1 MRLDKFL
8 TEGLLITRNEAKKL
22 IASKKVM
29 VNQKIIVQSSFQL
42 EKDDEVKYIN
52 EENQEIKVTFKENIY
67 IMLNKPQ
74 GYVCAKSDN
83 LNPTVLELLEQGEL
97 KNYNKEKINI
107 IGRLD
112 KDTEGLLLLTTD
124 GLLLHSL
131 TSPKKHKSKKYYVI
145 CEKDFEKT
153 DEEKISK
160 GVYITLED
168 GTEYQCNDAKLEII
182 DKNIAYITVYEGKF
196 HQVKKMCLALGNKVT
211 YLKRVEIAGV
221 KLDEKLQ
228 KGEYREL
235 TNDELLKLQENSNK

>member
-22 IASKKVM
+22 ISSKKVM
-29 VNQKIIVQSSFQL
+29 VNQKIINQSNFQL
-42 EKDDEVKYIN
+42 SANDEVKYLNN
-52 EENQEIKVTFKENIY
+52 ENHEIKVMYKENIY
-67 IMLNKPQ
+67 LMLNKPQ

-83 LNPTVLELLEQGEL
+83 LNPTVIDLLNQGTM
-97 KNYNKEKINI
+97 KDYNKEKTNI

-124 GLLLHSL
+124 GLFLHNL

-145 CEKDFEKT
+145 CENDFDKE
-153 DEEKISK
+153 DEEEISK

-168 GTEYQCNDAKLEII
+168 GTKYQCSDAKLEII

-221 KLDEKLQ
+221 TLDEKLK

-235 TNDELLKLQENSNK
+235 TKEELLKLQK